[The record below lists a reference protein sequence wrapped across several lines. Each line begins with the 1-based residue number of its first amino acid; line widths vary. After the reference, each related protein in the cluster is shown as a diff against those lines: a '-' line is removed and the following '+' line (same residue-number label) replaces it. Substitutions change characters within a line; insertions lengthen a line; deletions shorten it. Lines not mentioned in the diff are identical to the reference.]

1 MTLSRGWEKGQT
13 TRDSLPAFFSII
25 WQNTDTGMWTSQAW
39 SIYNTALCLNHIH
52 TVYITRVASTANML
66 HLYIPIPEIPTKF
79 AMHVSRTHKHTTHI
93 PYTYYAQIEA
103 QASILFQPFSP
114 NFKLKPN
121 FYEFYNVLL
130 YELSLLH
137 FIVDAISLPHFVTS
151 AQMFPSSSWDLKPLD
166 DDIANVFGFKDP
178 GTAVH

>member
-1 MTLSRGWEKGQT
+1 M
-13 TRDSLPAFFSII
+13 
-25 WQNTDTGMWTSQAW
+25 
-39 SIYNTALCLNHIH
+39 
-52 TVYITRVASTANML
+52 
-66 HLYIPIPEIPTKF
+66 
-79 AMHVSRTHKHTTHI
+79 
-93 PYTYYAQIEA
+93 YTYTYVCPNRGPGIYIVSAIC
-103 QASILFQPFSP
+103 P

-137 FIVDAISLPHFVTS
+137 FILDAISLPHFVTS

-166 DDIANVFGFKDP
+166 DDIANIFGFKDH